1 MIQDNNQQIFISLE
15 RYQTPKITENKSKG
29 IVYFGEENMFPDK
42 LVDLY
47 NESPTHNAIINGKV
61 GYIVGDGLTFESED
75 INRSANAKQWLTR
88 ANDSE
93 TWTEL
98 LKKIA
103 TDYEINNGFCIEV
116 LRTSEGNKYYHVD
129 FSRIRVGTEGELVY
143 SANWSKDG
151 KRNYRPTTEI
161 IPKYAEYR
169 TDKRSLIYYSE
180 YRPNMDVYPLPVYMG
195 SLAAIETDVEINNYW
210 INEIKNG
217 FSGGTLLT
225 FNNGIPQNSD
235 KQKEIERK
243 FKQKYTGSENA
254 GQLVINFA
262 ADKEHAPTLESLN
275 GNDLPARYEQLATT
289 VQQNIFI
296 GHRVTSP
303 MLFGVKTEGQLGG
316 RGEISVAYE
325 IFKKTYISERQQT
338 LLRIVNRRMI
348 EDIGFG
354 GVTINQFE
362 PVENT
367 LELSE
372 ATIVANLR
380 PDEIRELISR
390 QTGMELKANF
400 HKFSEEDAEL
410 EFAKRFEKVG
420 TSKDKFDELLELD
433 IDFSASGE
441 PMEFA
446 NDLQDLDVKILKLV
460 ESNSKMSM
468 GEIAK
473 ALSVSILEVNKRVG
487 ALQSANRIVKDGLN
501 WGLLQAGK
509 NALKILNLPATKEKL
524 SIRYKY
530 DLRSDALPLKG
541 GKSRT
546 FCRAMMSIDKLWTRE
561 EIDFIRNDMKTSGFA
576 PQVTDV
582 WLSRGG
588 WYRPPFTDISVPFCR
603 HIWKQVIVK
612 EKK

>member
-1 MIQDNNQQIFISLE
+1 
-15 RYQTPKITENKSKG
+15 
-29 IVYFGEENMFPDK
+29 
-42 LVDLY
+42 
-47 NESPTHNAIINGKV
+47 
-61 GYIVGDGLTFESED
+61 
-75 INRSANAKQWLTR
+75 
-88 ANDSE
+88 
-93 TWTEL
+93 
-98 LKKIA
+98 
-103 TDYEINNGFCIEV
+103 
-116 LRTSEGNKYYHVD
+116 
-129 FSRIRVGTEGELVY
+129 
-143 SANWSKDG
+143 
-151 KRNYRPTTEI
+151 
-161 IPKYAEYR
+161 
-169 TDKRSLIYYSE
+169 
-180 YRPNMDVYPLPVYMG
+180 MDVYPLPVYMG

-210 INEIKNG
+210 INEIKSG

-225 FNNGIPQNSD
+225 FNNGIPQNPE

-262 ADKEHAPTLESLN
+262 ADKDHAPTLDSLN

-316 RGEISVAYE
+316 RGEIAVAYE

-390 QTGMELKANF
+390 QTGMELKTNF

-410 EFAKRFEKVG
+410 EFVKRFEMVG
-420 TSKDKFDELLELD
+420 THKDNFEELLELD
-433 IDFSASGE
+433 IDYNAHGT

-473 ALSVSILEVNKRVG
+473 ALGISIIEVNKRVG
-487 ALQSANRIVKDGLN
+487 ALQSANRIAKDGLN

-509 NALKILNLPATKEKL
+509 NVLKILNLPATKEKL

-530 DLRSDALPLKG
+530 TLRDDALPLKG

-561 EIDFIRNDMKTSGFA
+561 EIDFIRNDMKASGFA